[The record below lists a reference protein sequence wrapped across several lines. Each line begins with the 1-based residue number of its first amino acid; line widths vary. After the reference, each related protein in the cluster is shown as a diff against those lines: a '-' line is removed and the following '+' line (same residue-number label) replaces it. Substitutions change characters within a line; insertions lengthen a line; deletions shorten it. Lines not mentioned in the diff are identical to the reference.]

1 MNNPTGQCTKHSL
14 LTAIL
19 ERCRECSALLV
30 LDECFLEF
38 LPDRKERTLLP
49 YLGQYPNLVILRAFT
64 KLYAMAGVRLG
75 YCVCSDA
82 KRKEQ
87 LMESG
92 QPWGVSLLAQEA
104 GVAALSEQAYADR
117 VRKLVEQQ
125 RPILVKGLR
134 QAGFTVWEGKANY
147 LLFRSHDA
155 TLGKRMEEAGF
166 PMRDCSNYHNLQPG
180 DYRIAV
186 RTEEENR
193 GFLEALFL
201 CQRKKQL

>member
-1 MNNPTGQCTKHSL
+1 MSVFWK
-14 LTAIL
+14 
-19 ERCRECSALLV
+19 
-30 LDECFLEF
+30 F

-134 QAGFTVWEGKANY
+134 QAGFTVWEGKSQLSVVSQSRCDAWKKNGRSRIPDAG
-147 LLFRSHDA
+147 LL
-155 TLGKRMEEAGF
+155 
-166 PMRDCSNYHNLQPG
+166 
-180 DYRIAV
+180 
-186 RTEEENR
+186 
-193 GFLEALFL
+193 
-201 CQRKKQL
+201 QLS

>member
-1 MNNPTGQCTKHSL
+1 M
-14 LTAIL
+14 
-19 ERCRECSALLV
+19 
-30 LDECFLEF
+30 
-38 LPDRKERTLLP
+38 
-49 YLGQYPNLVILRAFT
+49 ILRAFT
-64 KLYAMAGVRLG
+64 KLYAMAVSGFDIA
-75 YCVCSDA
+75 CSDA

-155 TLGKRMEEAGF
+155 TLEKNGRSRIPDAG
-166 PMRDCSNYHNLQPG
+166 L
-180 DYRIAV
+180 
-186 RTEEENR
+186 
-193 GFLEALFL
+193 L
-201 CQRKKQL
+201 

>member
-1 MNNPTGQCTKHSL
+1 
-14 LTAIL
+14 
-19 ERCRECSALLV
+19 
-30 LDECFLEF
+30 
-38 LPDRKERTLLP
+38 
-49 YLGQYPNLVILRAFT
+49 
-64 KLYAMAGVRLG
+64 
-75 YCVCSDA
+75 
-82 KRKEQ
+82 
-87 LMESG
+87 MESG

-180 DYRIAV
+180 TTGLQCA
-186 RTEEENR
+186 
-193 GFLEALFL
+193 
-201 CQRKKQL
+201 QRKKTVGFWRHFFVSGKKAALNPIASGLSEGVCGNGMGKNNEAKYYDSGHDVECRKEPDLRGTVPYFYAGWF